1 MRLDSPPAM
10 ASIAPESSRSCNQA
24 VVLVFEEVEG
34 SGMIVCFT
42 NDIPDSIQVKSQF
55 AEFQKPAT
63 DIYQLVAI

>member
-10 ASIAPESSRSCNQA
+10 ASIAPESSRSYNQD

-42 NDIPDSIQVKSQF
+42 NDIPDSSRVKSQF
-55 AEFQKPAT
+55 AEFQKSAT
-63 DIYQLVAI
+63 DIYQLGAM